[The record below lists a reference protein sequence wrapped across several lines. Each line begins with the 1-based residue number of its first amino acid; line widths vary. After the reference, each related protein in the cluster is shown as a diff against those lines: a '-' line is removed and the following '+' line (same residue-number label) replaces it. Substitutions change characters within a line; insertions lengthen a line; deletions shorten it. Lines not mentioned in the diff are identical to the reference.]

1 MARNRKQKRELY
13 SRKAGS
19 PKKFY
24 RGLRLASRKGLCLAR
39 RLASIH
45 YYRPPF
51 HTRGWPDRTSR
62 LVIISILQ
70 IQRNFHPTFD
80 TPREK
85 KKRERRRERSEE
97 NTPARNG
104 WICGERKDGA
114 TFTNDGAFSRTPPRG
129 WATLIGWWN
138 STMIWNT
145 DKRERKCARLE
156 WVAK

>member
-85 KKRERRRERSEE
+85 KKKREKKREEWREY
-97 NTPARNG
+97 
-104 WICGERKDGA
+104 GERKDGA

-156 WVAK
+156 WVVK

>member
-85 KKRERRRERSEE
+85 KKEREEERGVKRIRLLEAAGYAAREKM
-97 NTPARNG
+97 ARL
-104 WICGERKDGA
+104 
-114 TFTNDGAFSRTPPRG
+114 SRTTVHSR
-129 WATLIGWWN
+129 
-138 STMIWNT
+138 
-145 DKRERKCARLE
+145 ARLLADE
-156 WVAK
+156 QR